1 MHEKQDGSFATVVT
15 AGDQGTQTV
24 YFEVFMANDSEHA
37 PDRVKFEG
45 WRVTVAPDGDR
56 DISIRLNPT
65 PDCEAS
71 GAICTPEGGALESGL
86 TRSVRGPT
94 KVSVAD
100 AQVEEADGAM
110 LEFEVSLS
118 RTLDEAFTVAY
129 ATSDGSA
136 RSGEDYRDSAGALTF
151 APGTTRQSISV
162 PVIDDTHDEGS
173 ETLQLTLS
181 NPNPSRV
188 KLARATATGTINN
201 SDPMPRAWAVRLGRT
216 ISSQVVDG
224 LGSPRVRPACWSSA
238 LPAPFRASLRPR
250 SDAFHQRHRGMR
262 YDAGPLSIEGRV
274 RALVSHEASN
284 YDEWGASAA
293 LRVTPRSSGRGLTL
307 TIAPQWGE
315 SASAAGRL
323 WSSNPT
329 ATSTGLATLEPTGR
343 VEVETGYGFGL
354 GSPRGVVTPY
364 TGMTLGNDA
373 SRAMRAGARWELG
386 QDVHVGLEASRRT
399 HGDEGTEVWART
411 RLRF

>member
-151 APGTTRQSISV
+151 APGTMRQSISV
-162 PVIDDTHDEGS
+162 PVIDDAHDEGS

-201 SDPMPRAWAVRLGRT
+201 SDPMPPGVGGAPRQNHFEPGRGRT
-216 ISSQVVDG
+216 RKSPSPAGV
-224 LGSPRVRPACWSSA
+224 LEFCSPGSIPSLAPPTVRCVSSA
-238 LPAPFRASLRPR
+238 PSR
-250 SDAFHQRHRGMR
+250 
-262 YDAGPLSIEGRV
+262 
-274 RALVSHEASN
+274 N
-284 YDEWGASAA
+284 A
-293 LRVTPRSSGRGLTL
+293 LRRGP
-307 TIAPQWGE
+307 AQ
-315 SASAAGRL
+315 
-323 WSSNPT
+323 
-329 ATSTGLATLEPTGR
+329 
-343 VEVETGYGFGL
+343 
-354 GSPRGVVTPY
+354 
-364 TGMTLGNDA
+364 
-373 SRAMRAGARWELG
+373 
-386 QDVHVGLEASRRT
+386 H
-399 HGDEGTEVWART
+399 
-411 RLRF
+411 

>member
-1 MHEKQDGSFATVVT
+1 
-15 AGDQGTQTV
+15 
-24 YFEVFMANDSEHA
+24 
-37 PDRVKFEG
+37 
-45 WRVTVAPDGDR
+45 
-56 DISIRLNPT
+56 
-65 PDCEAS
+65 
-71 GAICTPEGGALESGL
+71 
-86 TRSVRGPT
+86 
-94 KVSVAD
+94 
-100 AQVEEADGAM
+100 
-110 LEFEVSLS
+110 
-118 RTLDEAFTVAY
+118 
-129 ATSDGSA
+129 
-136 RSGEDYRDSAGALTF
+136 
-151 APGTTRQSISV
+151 
-162 PVIDDTHDEGS
+162 
-173 ETLQLTLS
+173 
-181 NPNPSRV
+181 
-188 KLARATATGTINN
+188 
-201 SDPMPRAWAVRLGRT
+201 
-216 ISSQVVDG
+216 
-224 LGSPRVRPACWSSA
+224 
-238 LPAPFRASLRPR
+238 
-250 SDAFHQRHRGMR
+250 MR